1 LPLLFPL
8 HFLQALSERLRKLLQ
23 VSIFCASYRGSLHTH
38 TLSKLATFSVCLHR
52 SHCWPRYFRFPHASA
67 VCAVAA
73 GVYVVLGGVDVH
85 AAEVL
90 VDGVD
95 ALVGEHA
102 AAADALATATAAV
115 GAAHWDC

>member
-1 LPLLFPL
+1 
-8 HFLQALSERLRKLLQ
+8 
-23 VSIFCASYRGSLHTH
+23 
-38 TLSKLATFSVCLHR
+38 
-52 SHCWPRYFRFPHASA
+52 
-67 VCAVAA
+67 VAA

>member
-1 LPLLFPL
+1 MIVNLMVVLWHTHLIQAGNIFRLLASISLLAPLLPLS
-8 HFLQALSERLRKLLQ
+8 ACVCCVCCGGRCVCGVRWCG
-23 VSIFCASYRGSLHTH
+23 CA
-38 TLSKLATFSVCLHR
+38 
-52 SHCWPRYFRFPHASA
+52 
-67 VCAVAA
+67 CA
-73 GVYVVLGGVDVH
+73 D
-85 AAEVL
+85 VL

>member
-1 LPLLFPL
+1 M
-8 HFLQALSERLRKLLQ
+8 
-23 VSIFCASYRGSLHTH
+23 
-38 TLSKLATFSVCLHR
+38 
-52 SHCWPRYFRFPHASA
+52 
-67 VCAVAA
+67 
-73 GVYVVLGGVDVH
+73 YVVLGGVDVH

-102 AAADALATATAAV
+102 AAAAADALATATAAV